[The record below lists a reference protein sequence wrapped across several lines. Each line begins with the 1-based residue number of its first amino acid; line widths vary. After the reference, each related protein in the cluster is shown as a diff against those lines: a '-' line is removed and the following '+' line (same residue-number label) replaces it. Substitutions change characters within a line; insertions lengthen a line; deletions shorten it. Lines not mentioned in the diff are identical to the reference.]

1 MARSR
6 AADRFDQ
13 LRPKHFQKE
22 EVMERKRWQFLGHM
36 IFACLLFIKT
46 AWVVRDVDE
55 GGQKVRTAVV
65 Q

>member
-1 MARSR
+1 
-6 AADRFDQ
+6 
-13 LRPKHFQKE
+13 
-22 EVMERKRWQFLGHM
+22 MERKRWQFLGHM

-55 GGQKVRTAVV
+55 GGQKVRTTVV